1 MDVYDLPEM
10 EVGLHT
16 FSTISYQQRQCLLL
30 RDQSASRLSRVLAV
44 RLKSQTTR
52 LLSSQT
58 QKSNNSSVLQSVLK
72 VKQLVCFPSQTQESN
87 NSSVLPVRLKSQ
99 TTGLFSQPDLKVKQL
114 AWELVYVLSP
124 TTKLRLTQ
132 THKMHPKSI
141 KCL

>member
-1 MDVYDLPEM
+1 MGVYDLPEM

-16 FSTISYQQRQCLLL
+16 FSTVSCQQRQCLLL

-52 LLSSQT
+52 LLCSQT
-58 QKSNNSSVLQSVLK
+58 QKSNNLPALRVRLK
-72 VKQLVCFPSQTQESN
+72 SQTTPLFSSQFQKSN

-124 TTKLRLTQ
+124 TTKRLTQ
-132 THKMHPKSI
+132 THKMHPKSL